1 VVFGDQTHAMNLP
14 AVSRAASPASDRHV
28 RVAYGV
34 QVLKLQHPVIRS
46 LNKAGPRPKLYGT
59 RVWQSTFLLMDY
71 LAEHPLTLD
80 QRVMEMGCGWGL
92 LGIFCAMRFAA
103 EVLLTDAD
111 EWVFPYAMTHARL
124 NHVSVQTE
132 HVAFERITNRGLR
145 EHDILLGAD
154 VCFWPELGTA
164 LRRLIARA
172 LSLGTKT
179 ILLADP
185 GRVSFM
191 KLADHCQCHY
201 GAKLI
206 PRQAST
212 RTRSSGHILIVEQP
226 ACG

>member
-1 VVFGDQTHAMNLP
+1 
-14 AVSRAASPASDRHV
+14 
-28 RVAYGV
+28 
-34 QVLKLQHPVIRS
+34 
-46 LNKAGPRPKLYGT
+46 
-59 RVWQSTFLLMDY
+59 MDY
-71 LAEHPLTLD
+71 LAGHPLTPD
-80 QRVMEMGCGWGL
+80 RRVMEIGCGWGL

-111 EWVFPYAMTHARL
+111 ERVFPYAMTHARL

-132 HVAFERITNRGLR
+132 HTAFERIKDRRLR
-145 EHDILLGAD
+145 EHDILVGAD
-154 VCFWPELGTA
+154 ICFWPELGTA

-191 KLADHCQCHY
+191 ELANHCHYHY

-206 PRQAST
+206 ACQAST
-212 RTRSSGHILIVEQP
+212 RTGSSGHILMVEQP